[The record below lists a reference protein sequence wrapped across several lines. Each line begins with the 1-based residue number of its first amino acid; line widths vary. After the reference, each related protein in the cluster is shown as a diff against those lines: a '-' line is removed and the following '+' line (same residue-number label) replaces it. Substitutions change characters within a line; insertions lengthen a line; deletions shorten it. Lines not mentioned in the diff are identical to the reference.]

1 MLDIIIIILSTELLT
16 VPAQMRNFLGAQK
29 ATMKIGI
36 QSSFQ

>member
-1 MLDIIIIILSTELLT
+1 MVMLDIIILSTELLT